1 MKENQNIEFKQSWRD
16 EYLQYICGFANAQ
29 GGILYIGIDDN
40 GNVCG
45 IDNAGKLLENLPN
58 QINQTMGLLAEVNIH
73 TENGKEYV
81 SVHVDSADQPVSYR
95 GKFYYRSGSTL
106 QEMNG
111 INLKHFILKKA
122 DLSYEALPNSQ
133 ATIEDI
139 DRETIDY
146 FIYCGTQVGR
156 VSGEA
161 LKNST
166 EDILQNLDLL
176 TKDGKLTHAAV
187 LLFGKNP
194 QRFYKSAYFRLGR
207 FGKSPSDLIFQ
218 DEVYSNIFQMTNR
231 VLELLRSK
239 YLKTPIHYEGMQ
251 RIEELEIPESAMREL
266 LYNAMIHRDYMGDET
281 MMKVYD
287 DHIWLWNAGKLPE
300 GYNTETLQ
308 HDHRSLPHNKLI
320 ASVFYKAGFIEHWG
334 RGFDKVKSA
343 FLAADIPFPK
353 VENEFW
359 GVSVIIQR
367 KAEQE
372 RPDIDIPDVVDF
384 DITDRQR
391 QILELI
397 AKNPSITAAEL
408 AKILKVNSRTI
419 QRDFAKL
426 FEKGILIREGSD
438 KSGERN
444 IKMS

>member
-1 MKENQNIEFKQSWRD
+1 
-16 EYLQYICGFANAQ
+16 
-29 GGILYIGIDDN
+29 
-40 GNVCG
+40 
-45 IDNAGKLLENLPN
+45 
-58 QINQTMGLLAEVNIH
+58 
-73 TENGKEYV
+73 
-81 SVHVDSADQPVSYR
+81 
-95 GKFYYRSGSTL
+95 
-106 QEMNG
+106 
-111 INLKHFILKKA
+111 
-122 DLSYEALPNSQ
+122 
-133 ATIEDI
+133 
-139 DRETIDY
+139 
-146 FIYCGTQVGR
+146 
-156 VSGEA
+156 
-161 LKNST
+161 
-166 EDILQNLDLL
+166 
-176 TKDGKLTHAAV
+176 
-187 LLFGKNP
+187 
-194 QRFYKSAYFRLGR
+194 
-207 FGKSPSDLIFQ
+207 
-218 DEVYSNIFQMTNR
+218 MTNR
-231 VLELLRSK
+231 IIELLRSK

-266 LYNAMIHRDYMGDET
+266 LYNAMVHRDYMGDET

-320 ASVFYKAGFIEHWG
+320 ANVFYKAGFIEHWG

-359 GVSVIIQR
+359 GVSVVIQR
-367 KAEQE
+367 EEEQK
-372 RPDIDIPDVVDF
+372 RPDIDIPDVADF

-438 KSGERN
+438 KSGGRN

>member
-1 MKENQNIEFKQSWRD
+1 MKENQHIEFKQSWRD

-29 GGILYIGIDDN
+29 GGTLYIGIDDN
-40 GNVCG
+40 GNVRG
-45 IDNAGKLLENLPN
+45 IDNASKLLENLPN

-73 TENGKEYV
+73 TEKDKEYV
-81 SVHVDSADQPVSYR
+81 FVHVDSADQPVSYH

-122 DLSYEALPNSQ
+122 DLSYETLPNDQ

-139 DRETIDY
+139 DRESIDY
-146 FIYCGTQVGR
+146 FIYCGAQVGR
-156 VSGEA
+156 ISAEA
-161 LKNST
+161 LKSST

-176 TKDGKLTHAAV
+176 TKDGKLTYAAV

-218 DEVYSNIFQMTNR
+218 DEVYSNIFRMTNR
-231 VLELLRSK
+231 VIELLRSK
-239 YLKTPIHYEGMQ
+239 YLKTPIRYEGMQ
-251 RIEELEIPESAMREL
+251 RIEELEIPEPAMREL

-281 MMKVYD
+281 TMKIYD
-287 DHIWLWNAGKLPE
+287 DHIWLWNAGELPE

-320 ASVFYKAGFIEHWG
+320 ASVFYKAGFIEHLG
-334 RGFDKVKSA
+334 RGFDKVKLA
-343 FLAADIPFPK
+343 FTVADIPFPK
-353 VENEFW
+353 IENEFW

-372 RPDIDIPDVVDF
+372 RPNVGVPDVADF

-391 QILELI
+391 KILELVEK
-397 AKNPSITAAEL
+397 APSVTAAEL
-408 AKILKVNSRTI
+408 AKILKVNPRTI

-426 FEKGILIREGSD
+426 FGKGILVREGSD
-438 KSGERN
+438 KSGGRN

>member
-1 MKENQNIEFKQSWRD
+1 
-16 EYLQYICGFANAQ
+16 
-29 GGILYIGIDDN
+29 
-40 GNVCG
+40 
-45 IDNAGKLLENLPN
+45 
-58 QINQTMGLLAEVNIH
+58 MGLLAEVNIH

-81 SVHVDSADQPVSYR
+81 SVHVDSAEQPVSYR

-122 DLSYEALPNSQ
+122 DLSYETLPNDQ

-139 DRETIDY
+139 DRESIDY
-146 FIYCGTQVGR
+146 FIYCGAQVGR
-156 VSGEA
+156 ISAEA
-161 LKNST
+161 LKSST

-207 FGKSPSDLIFQ
+207 FGKSLSDLIFQ

-239 YLKTPIHYEGMQ
+239 YLKTPIRYEGMQ

-320 ASVFYKAGFIEHWG
+320 ANVFYKAGFIEHWG

-372 RPDIDIPDVVDF
+372 ISGIDIPDVVDF

-391 QILELI
+391 RILELV

>member
-1 MKENQNIEFKQSWRD
+1 M
-16 EYLQYICGFANAQ
+16 
-29 GGILYIGIDDN
+29 
-40 GNVCG
+40 
-45 IDNAGKLLENLPN
+45 
-58 QINQTMGLLAEVNIH
+58 
-73 TENGKEYV
+73 
-81 SVHVDSADQPVSYR
+81 
-95 GKFYYRSGSTL
+95 
-106 QEMNG
+106 
-111 INLKHFILKKA
+111 
-122 DLSYEALPNSQ
+122 
-133 ATIEDI
+133 
-139 DRETIDY
+139 
-146 FIYCGTQVGR
+146 
-156 VSGEA
+156 
-161 LKNST
+161 
-166 EDILQNLDLL
+166 
-176 TKDGKLTHAAV
+176 
-187 LLFGKNP
+187 
-194 QRFYKSAYFRLGR
+194 
-207 FGKSPSDLIFQ
+207 
-218 DEVYSNIFQMTNR
+218 
-231 VLELLRSK
+231 
-239 YLKTPIHYEGMQ
+239 HYECLQ

-334 RGFDKVKSA
+334 RGFDKVKLA
-343 FLAADIPFPK
+343 FTVADIPFPK
-353 VENEFW
+353 IENEFW

-367 KAEQE
+367 EAEQK
-372 RPDIDIPDVVDF
+372 RQDIDIPDIADF

-391 QILELI
+391 RILELV

-408 AKILKVNSRTI
+408 AKILKVNSLTI